1 MIPDSEPVRRFLL
14 RLQDNLCQALADA
27 DGGAAFS
34 EDRWQRPQGG
44 AGRTRVLRQGA
55 LFEQAGVNFSH
66 IHGDSLPAAATA
78 KRPEL
83 VGCPFQAMG
92 VSLVLHP
99 HSPYVPTAHANVRFF
114 IAERPGAAPL
124 WWFGGGFDL
133 TPFYPFYDDVIQ
145 WHRSARDLCRP
156 FGEQLYPRYKAW
168 CDRYF
173 YLPHRQEARGVGG
186 LFFDDLNAPDFD
198 QAFAFTR
205 AVGEGFA
212 PAYLPIAERRRHLS
226 WGERERQFQLYR
238 RGRYVEFNLVWD
250 RGTLF
255 GLQSGGRSE
264 SILMSMPPLVR
275 WEYDY
280 QPPPDSPEACL
291 TRDFLTPRDW
301 LANEPI

>member
-1 MIPDSEPVRRFLL
+1 MP
-14 RLQDNLCQALADA
+14 
-27 DGGAAFS
+27 
-34 EDRWQRPQGG
+34 
-44 AGRTRVLRQGA
+44 
-55 LFEQAGVNFSH
+55 
-66 IHGDSLPAAATA
+66 AATA

-186 LFFDDLNAPDFD
+186 CSS
-198 QAFAFTR
+198 T
-205 AVGEGFA
+205 
-212 PAYLPIAERRRHLS
+212 IS
-226 WGERERQFQLYR
+226 
-238 RGRYVEFNLVWD
+238 
-250 RGTLF
+250 T
-255 GLQSGGRSE
+255 
-264 SILMSMPPLVR
+264 PPT
-275 WEYDY
+275 
-280 QPPPDSPEACL
+280 L
-291 TRDFLTPRDW
+291 TRRSPLPAPSAKALRPPTSPRRATPPSVVGRAGAAVST
-301 LANEPI
+301 LPPRALCGV